1 MSGEDEILLD
11 EVLNGIEGIAEIL
24 RVLHRRHVVAHL
36 AKCLCKGR
44 ATQTLLIV
52 GEINM
57 VEGGIGVVHQDRRHH
72 FPDVGN
78 FTAGGNDN
86 RSGSDNLV
94 AVGVL
99 LTHGER
105 VLTRRHIHV
114 DSAAEIGQGFHGTIE
129 TGILAFL

>member
-1 MSGEDEILLD
+1 MSGKDEILLD

-44 ATQTLLIV
+44 AAQTLLIV

-57 VEGGIGVVHQDRRHH
+57 VEGGIGIVHQNRRHH

-78 FTAGGNDN
+78 FTAG
-86 RSGSDNLV
+86 
-94 AVGVL
+94 
-99 LTHGER
+99 
-105 VLTRRHIHV
+105 
-114 DSAAEIGQGFHGTIE
+114 
-129 TGILAFL
+129 